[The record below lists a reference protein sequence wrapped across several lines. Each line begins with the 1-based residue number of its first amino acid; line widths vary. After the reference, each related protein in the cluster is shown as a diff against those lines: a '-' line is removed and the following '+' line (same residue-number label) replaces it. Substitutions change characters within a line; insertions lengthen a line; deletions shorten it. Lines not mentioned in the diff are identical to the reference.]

1 MISRGA
7 FYLKAR
13 LLPEAGTGKLL
24 EAVPIRVARQ
34 PLHPLTALRQGRLQ
48 QRNFSTVVRR
58 IVSSAS
64 RPIQSAG
71 LGASPTV
78 RSAISKSSFTP
89 FASHLRPNLTGGALP
104 RSSGGYSLGGRGV
117 RHFSNVPAAQAHVLQ
132 NVSAAFRAFCVNGH
146 KVQYD
151 GIDVKTGAKKFRTIT
166 VLQEKTMKNM
176 QRSNQYAKGTTLE
189 FRLAPT
195 ITAIANTEATL
206 GSEEVVN
213 GLASDF
219 ARSLSSLAAVHADLK
234 KLAKLGS
241 LPITHPNPHTLHVRF
256 AGCDSATVYALCDEL
271 GVQRG
276 TVREDPEWSDEH
288 GDKDVEMA
296 LLFPWAPS
304 QTPTEHL
311 FSPPAKAQPMQ
322 DLDWGDMMSKSA
334 ADPAADPT
342 PDTNHSE
349 SSMIQISLQEGFS
362 SSWQDASCASSFD
375 ELQASDIE
383 TNDELGFGMDLTQ
396 VRTAQLVD
404 STAYEGM
411 EGVLRFL
418 EQCDSRR

>member
-1 MISRGA
+1 MISKGA

-24 EAVPIRVARQ
+24 EAIPVRIAKQ
-34 PLHPLTALRQGRLQ
+34 PLHPLAALRQGRLQ

-58 IVSSAS
+58 VVSSVS
-64 RPIQSAG
+64 RPIQSAR
-71 LGASPTV
+71 LGSSPV
-78 RSAISKSSFTP
+78 IRSAISKSSLTP
-89 FASHLRPNLTGGALP
+89 FASPLRPNLTGGALP

-132 NVSAAFRAFCVNGH
+132 NVSAAVRAFCVNGY

-151 GIDVKTGAKKFRTIT
+151 GTDVKTGVKKFRTIT
-166 VLQEKTMKNM
+166 TLQEKTLRNM
-176 QRSNQYAKGTTLE
+176 QGSKQFAKGTTLE

-195 ITAIANTEATL
+195 ITAIADAEATL

-219 ARSLSSLAAVHADLK
+219 SRSLSSLAAVHADLK
-234 KLAKLGS
+234 RLAKLGS
-241 LPITHPNPHTLHVRF
+241 LPITHPNPYTLHVRF

-276 TVREDPEWSDEH
+276 IVREDSEWSDEH

-311 FSPPAKAQPMQ
+311 FGPPTKAQPMQ
-322 DLDWGDMMSKSA
+322 DLDWGDMMSESA
-334 ADPAADPT
+334 AHPAP
-342 PDTNHSE
+342 NSSHSE
-349 SSMIQISLQEGFS
+349 GSMIHIPLQEGFS
-362 SSWQDASCASSFD
+362 TSWQDASCASSFD

-396 VRTAQLVD
+396 VRTAQPVD

-411 EGVLRFL
+411 EGVLKFL